1 MRRLLL
7 IFLML
12 LVPIQTTWSANH
24 ALYGHMEGKVAAGGL
39 HMHAHDHDHANMAHH
54 DASSPDSGVSPV
66 DGETLTQGGESHHGC
81 HIHPAFS
88 MILPDRVAGLPSDA
102 VALPPLSFST
112 SFTSHIPP
120 LSDRPPAARV

>member
-54 DASSPDSGVSPV
+54 DASSPDSGV
-66 DGETLTQGGESHHGC
+66 
-81 HIHPAFS
+81 
-88 MILPDRVAGLPSDA
+88 
-102 VALPPLSFST
+102 
-112 SFTSHIPP
+112 IPK
-120 LSDRPPAARV
+120 